1 MDKISKQLSQD
12 MGIWPKVI
20 KNGKELEKLIDKV
33 NDTKWTSHFYG
44 FFFCHLVPWWM
55 TKN

>member
-44 FFFCHLVPWWM
+44 FFFLPSSSM
-55 TKN
+55 MDD